1 MEPEMLRHMIA
12 SAQAGDAGGYEAL
25 LQRYG
30 NRLYGYFLRATG
42 RHHEAEDLLGE
53 LVLRL
58 VRQLKKYDHRGRFE
72 PWLFRIAA
80 NLVRDWLRRQR
91 SRPQPASLDFP
102 DAAGLA
108 RIDRLVSGGRAPY
121 AGLLAGE
128 AAEQLAAALERLEEP
143 TREVILLRHFGQLSF
158 AEIAGILDCP
168 LGTVLARGHRGLAS
182 LREVLSKDQ

>member
-1 MEPEMLRHMIA
+1 MDSETLRRMIA

-25 LQRYG
+25 LQRYAT
-30 NRLYGYFLRATG
+30 RLYGYFLRATG

-80 NLVRDWLRRQR
+80 NLVRDWRRRQR
-91 SRPQPASLDFP
+91 TRPQPASLDV
-102 DAAGLA
+102 AEAGGSA
-108 RIDRLVSGGRAPY
+108 WVDRLASGGRAPD
-121 AGLLAGE
+121 AALLAAE
-128 AAEQLAAALERLEEP
+128 AAERLAAAMERLEEP

-158 AEIAGILDCP
+158 AEIAGLLDCP

-182 LREVLSKDQ
+182 LREALRKNL